1 MQVSTK
7 LFNQQQ
13 IRQFSKLTAD
23 IQEKQEKI
31 SSGRAI
37 LNASDDPVAAVNLSA
52 ANEQKILL
60 ERFEEN
66 VYLAQNRLEAGDKVL
81 QESISV
87 MTRITEL
94 ATQAR
99 NPTYDAFSR
108 RAILT
113 EITELREVLVDLAN
127 TQDARGQSLFAG
139 FSNEKIAFVEG
150 PDGKIHY
157 NGDRGTHT
165 VQISESMNVPTSL
178 DGITVF
184 GRVETAN
191 GRRDIFEIVDSV
203 AASINPLRDLD
214 ERASA
219 SAKASVSFTIP
230 RQNQKWELD
239 LAGSLGQV
247 RISAVLSEGNEKKFA
262 DAVNAQSDL
271 TGVVASFD
279 QLTGRTILTDI
290 EAGEIE
296 IENLEIEGQEL
307 SNYAGQYHLIFNSV
321 DENQQEVGEP
331 RVLSDLDQL
340 LGRGISNLKS
350 AMDHLS
356 IQQAVFGAQ
365 MSKAEVQRGA
375 LATRKLAVTQD
386 ISKLGDA
393 DLAKLVTDLQAQLTN
408 RDAAQQAFAKM
419 GQQSLFDYLR

>member
-7 LFNQQQ
+7 LFNEQQ

-52 ANEQKILL
+52 ANEQKTLL

-81 QESISV
+81 QESVSV

-113 EITELREVLVDLAN
+113 EIRELREVLVDLAN
-127 TQDARGQSLFAG
+127 TRDARGHSLFSG
-139 FSNEKIAFVEG
+139 FRDEETAFVEG
-150 PDGKIHY
+150 PNGKIQY

-178 DGITVF
+178 DGMTVF

-191 GRRDIFEIVDSV
+191 GRRDIFEIIDSV
-203 AASINPLRDLD
+203 AASIDPLRDLD

-219 SAKASVSFTIP
+219 STKAAVSFTLP
-230 RQNQKWELD
+230 RQNQTWELD
-239 LAGSLGQV
+239 VAGSLGRA
-247 RISAVLSEGNEKKFA
+247 RITAVLSEGNEQKFA
-262 DAVNAQSDL
+262 EAVNAQSDL
-271 TGVVASFD
+271 TGVTARYEQF
-279 QLTGRTILTDI
+279 TGRTILTDA
-290 EAGEIE
+290 EAGEIV

-307 SNYAGQYHLIFNSV
+307 SNYAGQYNLIFNSV
-321 DENQQEVGEP
+321 DETEQEIGEP
-331 RVLSDLDQL
+331 RILTDLDQL
-340 LGRGISNLKS
+340 LGRGIGNLKS

-356 IQQAVFGAQ
+356 IQQAVLGAQ

-375 LATRKLAVTQD
+375 LASRKLAVTQD

>member
-271 TGVVASFD
+271 TGVIASFD

>member
-230 RQNQKWELD
+230 RQNQGWELD

-247 RISAVLSEGNEKKFA
+247 RISAVLSEGNEQKFA

-365 MSKAEVQRGA
+365 MSKAEVQRSA